1 MSYYNPFMP
10 TRHLHPRSYG
20 LMVFG
25 GGGGDPAPAPVAP
38 LAAAPLAPA
47 EPTVS
52 YTSSKPELNNQ
63 FYDTLSQRNAAE
75 IEVDKDN
82 KAIANTGKGDQNKR
96 QHAFWEKRY
105 DIKITGEHFDASA
118 KNERGAV
125 VPLVYNI
132 MGLPLDIEINKNAK
146 KGTEYRYKYVGR
158 GKSNHKI
165 WYTGEKQDIY
175 DFFTSNE
182 WTSKNRAAGRG
193 AGPYAKMEKA
203 LGVIPWRD
211 SMSPAERKAI
221 DDYQRAD
228 GFEWD
233 DKKMD
238 YVWVGL
244 PKK

>member
-1 MSYYNPFMP
+1 MKTIRELREAALNEARKNKW
-10 TRHLHPRSYG
+10 TDN
-20 LMVFG
+20 
-25 GGGGDPAPAPVAP
+25 DPYWSKNTNGRVAAKGKIK
-38 LAAAPLAPA
+38 LDVTELWEHA
-47 EPTVS
+47 EPF
-52 YTSSKPELNNQ
+52 KK
-63 FYDTLSQRNAAE
+63 F
-75 IEVDKDN
+75 KDN

-125 VPLVYNI
+125 VPRVYNI
-132 MGLPLDIEINKNAK
+132 MGLPLDIEINKKMK
-146 KGTEYRYKYVGR
+146 KGSEYRYKYVSR
-158 GKSNHKI
+158 GSKHKI

-182 WTSKNRAAGRG
+182 WTSKNRTNL
-193 AGPYAKMEKA
+193 GPYHRMEKA
-203 LGVIPWRD
+203 LGVMSQRD
-211 SMSPAERKAI
+211 AMPAATRKAI
-221 DDYQRAD
+221 DNAKRAD

-233 DKKMD
+233 DKKLD

>member
-1 MSYYNPFMP
+1 MKTLKTIINEAK
-10 TRHLHPRSYG
+10 TLNEARKNKWTDN
-20 LMVFG
+20 
-25 GGGGDPAPAPVAP
+25 DPYWSKNTNGRVAAKGKIK
-38 LAAAPLAPA
+38 LDVTELWEHA
-47 EPTVS
+47 EPF
-52 YTSSKPELNNQ
+52 KK
-63 FYDTLSQRNAAE
+63 F
-75 IEVDKDN
+75 KDN
-82 KAIANTGKGDQNKR
+82 KAIGNTGKGDQNKR

-146 KGTEYRYKYVGR
+146 KGTEYRYKYVSR
-158 GKSNHKI
+158 GSKHKI

-182 WTSKNRAAGRG
+182 WTSKNRTAGRG